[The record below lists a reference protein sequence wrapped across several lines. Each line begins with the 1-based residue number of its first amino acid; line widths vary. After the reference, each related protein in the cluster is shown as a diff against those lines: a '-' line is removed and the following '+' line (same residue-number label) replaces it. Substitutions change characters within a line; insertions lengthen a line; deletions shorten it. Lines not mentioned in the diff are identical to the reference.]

1 MSLPGPVSSPADTTV
16 MLRSSVPAQNPPV
29 MPYGHPSRHTIDKC
43 SPCDP
48 HQQQE
53 RAPQTPGPWLRRKG
67 WESRQDAGRA
77 DSGWGAGRMWDEE
90 LSCQG
95 RGEATEAG

>member
-16 MLRSSVPAQNPPV
+16 MLRSSVPPQNPPV
-29 MPYGHPSRHTIDKC
+29 MPYGHPSRHTSDKC
-43 SPCDP
+43 SAPCDS

-67 WESRQDAGRA
+67 SESRQ
-77 DSGWGAGRMWDEE
+77 GAGRGDVGRRGG
-90 LSCQG
+90 QG
-95 RGEATEAG
+95 GCGVRS